1 MIDDVRVLRLTAF
14 SSDPDG
20 GNPAGVV
27 LDAEGLSEERMQRI
41 AAEVG
46 YAETAFITEPPSAAE
61 PGRMGVQYFS
71 PTAEVPFCGHATIAM
86 AVAIADGLGGARN
99 PAPADGAFLFSTAV
113 GDVRITTRPD
123 GPDAD
128 GPDADG
134 PDADA
139 ASGTVASFTSVEP
152 VVTGIAP
159 GVLARLLG
167 LLGLTEGDLD
177 ATHAPRLSFAGNT
190 HPVIVIADPAR
201 FDGFTFDPLAAR
213 ILMDEQGWAG
223 TITVAH
229 ATGPAEYEARN
240 IFPVGT
246 LVEDPA
252 TGSAAAALGAY
263 LRSLGLVRPPQRVL
277 VHQGRHV
284 GRPGLLTVD
293 IPATGGIVVS
303 GTAALVTNHS
313 R

>member
-1 MIDDVRVLRLTAF
+1 VIDDVRVLRLTAF
-14 SSDPDG
+14 SSHPDG

-27 LDAEGLSEERMQRI
+27 LDARGLSDERMQGI

-46 YAETAFITEPPSAAE
+46 YAETAFVTEPPTPAD
-61 PGRMGVQYFS
+61 PGRMGIRYFS
-71 PTAEVPFCGHATIAM
+71 PTAEVPFCGHATIAT
-86 AVAIADGLGGARN
+86 AVAIADGLGGAGI
-99 PAPADGAFLFSTAV
+99 PAPADGAFLFSAPV
-113 GDVRITTRPD
+113 GDVRITTRRER
-123 GPDAD
+123 AD
-128 GPDADG
+128 TE
-134 PDADA
+134 
-139 ASGTVASFTSVEP
+139 SGARTVASFTSVEP
-152 VVTGIAP
+152 LVTDIAP
-159 GVLARLLG
+159 DVLARLLD
-167 LLGLTEGDLD
+167 LLALTEGDLD
-177 ATHAPRLSFAGNT
+177 ATHPPRLSFAGNT
-190 HPVIVIADPAR
+190 HPVVVIADPAR
-201 FDGFTFDPLAAR
+201 FDGFTFDPSAAR
-213 ILMDEQGWAG
+213 ALMDGQGWAG

-229 ATGPAEYEARN
+229 RTVPEEYEARN

-303 GTAALVTNHS
+303 GTAALITNPS